1 MKLKNMEKFNEAKTT
16 FINAVKEGKDNEAQG
31 QAYENMINEL
41 AEGVMDEARQAARKE
56 TEAYAG
62 VKDSRLNAEERKFF
76 NEINKNVGYKDETL
90 LPETT
95 INQIFEDLVN
105 EHPLLNAIGI
115 FNAGP
120 RVKFLRS
127 ETSGV
132 IVWGKIF
139 GEIKGQLDAA
149 FSDDTDIQDKAT
161 AFVVLPKDLEDL
173 SVDWIERF
181 VRLQI
186 TEAFAVGLEL
196 AFLAGDGNDK
206 PVGLNRQVGED
217 VAIVNGAHPKKEA
230 TGTLE
235 INKLAVGK
243 ENLVEMSKIKKHHAT
258 KENGKHLNTAG
269 KLYLVVS
276 PEDAVDLDIAFTS
289 VANGVYARNTPYN
302 IHIVE
307 SEVQDSGEVL
317 SFVRGRYDAAVGGGV
332 KIRKYKE
339 TLALEDMDLY
349 TAKQFAFG
357 KAKDDKAAAIWTLS
371 TVEEAPELPEG

>member
-1 MKLKNMEKFNEAKTT
+1 MLKLRNMEKFNDAKAN
-16 FINAVKEGKDNEAQG
+16 FINAVKEGKSKEEQG
-31 QAYENMINEL
+31 QAYASMIDGL
-41 AEGVMDEARQAARKE
+41 AEGVMDEARKAARE
-56 TEAYAG
+56 ESEAVAG
-62 VKDSRLNAEERKFF
+62 AKDSRLNAEQRKFF
-76 NEINKNVGYKDETL
+76 NEINTEVGFEDEVL

-95 INQIFEDLVN
+95 INQIFEDLVS
-105 EHPLLNAIGI
+105 EHPLLNAVGI

-120 RVKFLRS
+120 RVKFLRA

-149 FSDDTDIQDKAT
+149 FSDDTAIQDKAT
-161 AFVVLPKDLEDL
+161 AFVVVPKDLKDL

-186 TEAFAVGLEL
+186 TEAFALGLEL
-196 AFLAGDGNDK
+196 AFLTGDGKDK
-206 PVGLNRQVGED
+206 PVGLNRQVGEG
-217 VAIVNGAHPKKEA
+217 VAVVDGVHPVKTA
-230 TGTLE
+230 VGTLT
-235 INKLAVGK
+235 IDKLAIGK

-258 KENGKHLNTAG
+258 KEDGKRLNTAG

-289 VANGVYARNTPYN
+289 VANGVYVRNTPYN
-302 IHIVE
+302 IQIVE
-307 SEVQDSGEVL
+307 SEAQDTGKVL
-317 SFVRGRYDAAVGGGV
+317 SFVKGRYDAAVGGGV
-332 KIRKYKE
+332 TIRKYDQ

-357 KAKDDKAAAIWTLS
+357 KAKDEKAAAIWTLDV
-371 TVEEAPELPEG
+371 TGETIPAG

>member
-1 MKLKNMEKFNEAKTT
+1 MEKFNDAKTE
-16 FINAVKEGKDNEAQG
+16 FINAVKDGKSNDEQG

-62 VKDSRLNAEERKFF
+62 AKNSRLNAVERKFF
-76 NEINKNVGYKDETL
+76 NEINTEVGYKDEVL

-149 FSDDTDIQDKAT
+149 FSDDTEMQDKAT
-161 AFVVLPKDLEDL
+161 AFVVVPKDLKDL

-196 AFLAGDGNDK
+196 AFLTGDGNDK
-206 PVGLNRQVGED
+206 PVGLNRQVGKN
-217 VAIVNGAHPKKEA
+217 VSIVGGVHPEKEA
-230 TGTLE
+230 TDTLK

-243 ENLVEMSKIKKHHAT
+243 ENLVEMSKVKKYHAT
-258 KENGKHLNTAG
+258 KEDGKRLNTAG

-289 VANGVYARNTPYN
+289 VANNVYVRNTPYN

-307 SEVQDSGEVL
+307 SEAQDTGKVL

-332 KIRKYKE
+332 KIRKYDQ

-357 KAKDDKAAAIWTLS
+357 KAKDNKAAAIWTLEFAV
-371 TVEEAPELPEG
+371 TETIPAG